1 MAKVYQYY
9 RPDQDVYILLG
20 LPPYTPREAV
30 HAAAR
35 QAMLRHHPDQG
46 GDPYAFRWC
55 KWAADLA
62 GQEFFWGLWSQER
75 AAYWRSPLRRL
86 FRRPSAPV
94 SLAPRPTG
102 EAARPTVTGGPV
114 PMAIPRAPGGPG
126 PERPHAP
133 RSETALPAV
142 ISTEALA
149 VVSALPWGAWHI
161 LARRLALAL
170 RRGAAAEAEDAWVSR
185 VQAWATAYLA
195 RRAEARRRK
204 AAARTALRYIATFVR
219 EAPQWMQMHGGKLVK
234 TYTEQ
239 KHRTVPAANGKGT
252 KTITYTVQTK
262 VALFRGF
269 QKKHIRP
276 HDDVLW
282 EMHLLPIYP
291 HISDVVHDSDTAQI
305 HDRWEKLIFD
315 EKNLRELVDQ
325 PDLSSLRAKLE
336 VTTKSHY
343 LVVRVRDVAAPAVA
357 PEEPEPV
364 PEPEALRPGGPP
376 LALLAAPRPGRGGA
390 AEGQRAAQALQAA
403 ISSFVPGVTVT
414 VTVAG
419 VGPTVIRLALRYP
432 AGTPASRI
440 TGRAGD
446 LVAASGGALQGLR
459 FLQSGLSA
467 EVVRSRRDVVAL
479 RSLLAAPAPR
489 GADLVIPVGADAA
502 GQPLLADLAAAPHVL
517 CAGTTGGGKSVWLH
531 TVLLGLLM
539 RYTPQELRLAL
550 VDPKQVELA
559 MYSGLP
565 HLLAPIAT
573 APDGAMAL
581 LSMLRAEMER
591 RYGVLRTEGAR
602 DIGSHNSRHPEA
614 PWPRIVAVADETYD
628 LRLGVQA
635 TGGREALAELD
646 ACITSLAQKARAAGV
661 SLVITTQ
668 KPTIEA
674 IPSLLRGNLPTRM
687 ALRVTTTAESGVAL
701 DEPGAELLAGRG
713 DALWK
718 FNGAAP
724 VRVQSGFASE
734 EDIAAVVQWCRE
746 HDPDPGPLFGE
757 EPGSEPGPDPEP
769 DDYDPDDLP
778 PA

>member
-1 MAKVYQYY
+1 MANQYY
-9 RPDQDVYILLG
+9 RPDQDIYSMLG

-35 QAMLRHHPDQG
+35 QALLRHHPDQG
-46 GDPYAFRWC
+46 GDPYTFRWA

-62 GQEFFWGLWSQER
+62 GQEFFWGLWSRER
-75 AAYWRSPLRRL
+75 ADYWRSPLRRL
-86 FRRPSAPV
+86 VRRPSAPV
-94 SLAPRPTG
+94 SLATRP
-102 EAARPTVTGGPV
+102 AADAAPTPTVTGGPV
-114 PMAIPRAPGGPG
+114 PMAIPRAPAGSPDPG
-126 PERPHAP
+126 SDFYTVGSP
-133 RSETALPAV
+133 PA
-142 ISTEALA
+142 ISPDALA
-149 VVSALPWGAWHI
+149 TVSALPWGGWHV
-161 LARRLALAL
+161 LVRRLALAL
-170 RRGAAAEAEDAWVSR
+170 RRDAEPEDAWVAR
-185 VQAWATAYLA
+185 LQAWARDYLA

-204 AAARTALRYIATFVR
+204 AVRRAVRRYVTAGQR
-219 EAPQWMQMHGGKLVK
+219 EILAWMQRHGAKILK
-234 TYTEQ
+234 TYTKSRQ
-239 KHRTVPAANGKGT
+239 VHYKDAKGRDKTRTIREEV
-252 KTITYTVQTK
+252 
-262 VALFRGF
+262 
-269 QKKHIRP
+269 HIRLV
-276 HDDVLW
+276 DGW
-282 EMHLLPIYP
+282 ITRPIREDGVIWGVEFMPRYP
-291 HISDVVHDSDTAQI
+291 KITEVQHDSDTKTIHSLWEQI
-305 HDRWEKLIFD
+305 IGDTDTFRQLT
-315 EKNLRELVDQ
+315 Q
-325 PDLSSLRAKLE
+325 PPDLAAHNAACEVRTRADFLQ
-336 VTTKSHY
+336 VIA
-343 LVVRVRDVAAPAVA
+343 RDATPVAAPE
-357 PEEPEPV
+357 PEPEPV
-364 PEPEALRPGGPP
+364 QEPEALRPGGPP
-376 LALLAAPRPGRGGA
+376 LALLAAPRPGRGGQG
-390 AEGQRAAQALQAA
+390 EGQRAAQALQAA
-403 ISSFVPGVTVT
+403 IGSFVPGVQVS
-414 VTVAG
+414 VAG

-432 AGTPASRI
+432 PGTPASRV
-440 TGRAGD
+440 TGRVGD

-459 FLQSGLSA
+459 FLGSGLEA
-467 EVVRSRRDVVAL
+467 EVVRGRRDTVAL

-489 GADLVIPVGADAA
+489 GADLAIPVGADASGA
-502 GQPLLADLAAAPHVL
+502 PVLADLAAAPHVL

-734 EDIAAVVQWCRE
+734 EDIAAVVQWCRQ
-746 HDPDPGPLFGE
+746 HDPDPGPLLGAGE
-757 EPGSEPGPDPEP
+757 EERPGGSTPEPAPAGPD
-769 DDYDPDDLP
+769 YDSIEEV
-778 PA
+778 

>member
-1 MAKVYQYY
+1 MANQYY
-9 RPDQDVYILLG
+9 RPDQDIYSMLG
-20 LPPYTPREAV
+20 LPPDTPREV
-30 HAAAR
+30 VYSTAR

-94 SLAPRPTG
+94 SLAAG
-102 EAARPTVTGGPV
+102 GAAQSTVTGGPV
-114 PMAIPRAPGGPG
+114 PMAISRPPDGPG

-133 RSETALPAV
+133 RPEAALPAV
-142 ISTEALA
+142 ISPEALA
-149 VVSALPWGAWHI
+149 VVAALPWGAWHV
-161 LARRLALAL
+161 LVRRLALAL
-170 RRGAAAEAEDAWVSR
+170 RREAAEAEAAWVAR
-185 VQAWATAYLA
+185 LQAWARDYLA

-204 AAARTALRYIATFVR
+204 AAIRMALRYIASFEK
-219 EAPQWMQMHGGKLVK
+219 EAPQWMQMHGGKLTK
-234 TYTEQ
+234 TYTEK
-239 KHRTVPAANGKGT
+239 KHRTVPAANGRGT
-252 KTITYTVQTK
+252 KTVTYTVQTK
-262 VALFRGF
+262 VALFRGL
-269 QKKHIRP
+269 QKKRISP

-325 PDLSSLRAKLE
+325 PDLGGLNANLE

-343 LVVRVRDVAAPAVA
+343 LVVQVRDAQAPAAAPEAEPAA
-357 PEEPEPV
+357 P

-376 LALLAAPRPGRGGA
+376 LALLAAGRPGRGGA

-403 ISSFVPGVTVT
+403 ISSFVPGVT

-734 EDIAAVVQWCRE
+734 EDIAAVVQWCRQ
-746 HDPDPGPLFGE
+746 HDPDPGPLLGAGE
-757 EPGSEPGPDPEP
+757 EERPGGSTPEPAPAGPD
-769 DDYDPDDLP
+769 YDSIEEV
-778 PA
+778 

>member
-1 MAKVYQYY
+1 MAQQYY
-9 RPDQDVYILLG
+9 RPDQDVYALLG
-20 LPPYTPREAV
+20 LPPDTPRAAV

-35 QAMLRHHPDQG
+35 QALLRHHPDQG
-46 GDPYAFRWC
+46 GDPYTFRWA

-75 AAYWRSPLRRL
+75 ADYWRSPLRRL

-94 SLAPRPTG
+94 SLAAG
-102 EAARPTVTGGPV
+102 GAAQSTVTGGPV
-114 PMAIPRAPGGPG
+114 PMAISRPPDGPG

-133 RSETALPAV
+133 RPEAALPAV
-142 ISTEALA
+142 ISPEALA
-149 VVSALPWGAWHI
+149 VVAALPWGAWHV
-161 LARRLALAL
+161 LVRRLALAL
-170 RRGAAAEAEDAWVSR
+170 RREAAEAEAAWVAR
-185 VQAWATAYLA
+185 LQAWARDYLA

-204 AAARTALRYIATFVR
+204 AAIRMALRYIASFEK
-219 EAPQWMQMHGGKLVK
+219 EAPQWMQMHGGKLTK
-234 TYTEQ
+234 TYTEK
-239 KHRTVPAANGKGT
+239 KHRTVPAANGRGT
-252 KTITYTVQTK
+252 KTVTYTVQTK
-262 VALFRGF
+262 VALFRGL
-269 QKKHIRP
+269 QKKRISP

-325 PDLSSLRAKLE
+325 PDLGGLNANLE

-343 LVVRVRDVAAPAVA
+343 LVVQVRDAQAPAAAPEAEPAA
-357 PEEPEPV
+357 P

-376 LALLAAPRPGRGGA
+376 LALLAAGRPGRGGA

-403 ISSFVPGVTVT
+403 ISSFVPGVT

-559 MYSGLP
+559 MYADLP
-565 HLLAPIAT
+565 HLAMPIAT
-573 APDGAMAL
+573 GAEDAL
-581 LSMLRAEMER
+581 ALVSRLRDEMER
-591 RYGVLRTEGAR
+591 RYSALRDEGAR
-602 DIGSHNSRHPEA
+602 DIASRNARASE
-614 PWPRIVAVADETYD
+614 PWPRIVCVADELYD
-628 LRLGVQA
+628 LRLMA
-635 TGGREALAELD
+635 RDGGGPEALRALD
-646 ACITSLAQKARAAGV
+646 GGLTSLAQKARAAGIH
-661 SLVITTQ
+661 LLITTQ
-668 KPTIEA
+668 KPTVDA
-674 IPSLLRGNLPTRM
+674 VPSILRGNLPCRM
-687 ALRVTTTAESGVAL
+687 ALRVTTQAESGVAL
-701 DEPGAELLAGRG
+701 DRPGAELLAGRG
-713 DALWK
+713 DGLWLGP
-718 FNGAAP
+718 GARDP
-724 VRVQSGFASE
+724 VRVQSAYVSE
-734 EDIAAVVQWCRE
+734 DEIAAVVSWCRE
-746 HDPDPGPLFGE
+746 RDPDPGPLFVEGAGPE
-757 EPGSEPGPDPEP
+757 EPT
-769 DDYDPDDLP
+769 DPDDLP
-778 PA
+778 PE

>member
-20 LPPYTPREAV
+20 LPPDTPREAV

-86 FRRPSAPV
+86 VSRPSAPV
-94 SLAPRPTG
+94 SLAAG
-102 EAARPTVTGGPV
+102 GAAQSTVTGGPV
-114 PMAIPRAPGGPG
+114 PMAISRPPDGPG

-133 RSETALPAV
+133 CPEAALPAV
-142 ISTEALA
+142 ISPEALA
-149 VVSALPWGAWHI
+149 TVAALPWGVWHV
-161 LARRLALAL
+161 LVRRALLAL
-170 RRGAAAEAEDAWVSR
+170 RREAAEAEAAWVSR

-204 AAARTALRYIATFVR
+204 AVRRAANRYVNAGKQEILAYIQR
-219 EAPQWMQMHGGKLVK
+219 HGAKIIK
-234 TYTEQ
+234 TYIKSRQEHY
-239 KHRTVPAANGKGT
+239 KDAKGAT
-252 KTITYTVQTK
+252 KTRTIKEQVSVRLVDGWVEKRLPPTGDIIWGLEFRPRYPKITHV
-262 VALFRGF
+262 
-269 QKKHIRP
+269 
-276 HDDVLW
+276 
-282 EMHLLPIYP
+282 E
-291 HISDVVHDSDTAQI
+291 HDSDTSAI
-305 HDRWEKLIFD
+305 NNVWERLIFD
-315 EKNLRELVDQ
+315 PELMKELLPP
-325 PDLSSLRAKLE
+325 PDLAQFDAVVTVSKRADN
-336 VTTKSHY
+336 
-343 LVVRVRDVAAPAVA
+343 LVVVARNAAPAA
-357 PEEPEPV
+357 ASEAEPEPV
-364 PEPEALRPGGPP
+364 PEPEALRPDGPP
-376 LALLAAPRPGRGGA
+376 LALLAPAKPGRGGA

-403 ISSFVPGVTVT
+403 IASFVPGVAVS
-414 VTVAG
+414 VAG

-432 AGTPASRI
+432 PGTPASRV
-440 TGRAGD
+440 TGRTTD
-446 LVAASGGALQGLR
+446 LVAASGGVLQGLR
-459 FLQSGLSA
+459 FLQNGLAA
-467 EVVRSRRDVVAL
+467 EVVRARRDVVAL
-479 RSLLAAPAPR
+479 RSLLAAVPGAR
-489 GADLVIPVGADAA
+489 GDLIVPVGADAA
-502 GQPLLADLAAAPHVL
+502 GWPLLADLAAAPHVL

-531 TVLLGLLM
+531 TVLLGLLA

-559 MYSGLP
+559 MYGGLP

-734 EDIAAVVQWCRE
+734 EDIAAVVQWCKS
-746 HDPDPGPLFGE
+746 HDPDPGPLFSE
-757 EPGSEPGPDPEP
+757 EERPGPGSEPGPEPESG